1 MRRTA
6 PIFTCALGL
15 LLCDGVLFGVAGP
28 AAPPVLASARLDL
41 DGDEK
46 DEEVIVK
53 DGGQVLVLRGG
64 APLGQAELG
73 GPIVSATIERAGA
86 RGRPSYLVVRAKGR
100 SGPRLLVAHVPPGGG
115 GLRVAHAGP
124 VGALG
129 RDGER
134 TLTVTITGDAP
145 EVRRHQAAPGLLRCD
160 GEGRLFPERYD
171 PAAGW
176 RPDPPPPPSSPSA
189 PRLRPQ
195 GTAPAGLGPR
205 PLPIYRFVAASAQA
219 GAGGRA
225 DLLLPPGE
233 LADGRTE
240 TAWRV
245 GAGAEGA
252 WVTARAS
259 GDHGVRALRIVPA
272 EEKGL
277 RPPRTLAAIFAD
289 GSAYLFD
296 LQKGPQWIVLPKRV
310 RSPCVSLGIVAT
322 TAGPGEDTGLAEVGV
337 YSEMDGRG
345 PKDLVALARGDGV
358 LAEEAAAALRALAGG
373 DPQAVLGALAE
384 ALAGGGQGAGSSA
397 GAGAGA
403 GDRAGAGAG
412 DRRLQQVLID
422 VAPGLRAPAHVAQ
435 ARELL
440 VRCLIALSA
449 AAPPEARAPLWE
461 ALGRM
466 GDHAGAAGLLADA
479 GQPLALRIE
488 AAAALGRQMD
498 PQGRAASAQAL
509 VTALGRQDLPAGLRR
524 ALAQALGE
532 SLRCRPAEDAA
543 IAAARASLE
552 RALAS
557 TPPRPEAAELVSALA
572 RAGGHCTGAGA
583 GPGEGAGRAEAA
595 AGWLLDAWQ
604 ALDASAQDAFVVRY
618 RILQGLALLA
628 APRGLPLLREVLSAR
643 KDDPVLRRAAARAAR
658 ALGGAGR
665 GPGPGEEARA
675 LLAAAL
681 GDPDPGVR
689 LEAVQGLAGE
699 GGQAALEGAMARDP
713 WPQVRRAA
721 TATRAA
727 ACPAAIAGDGQGRG
741 RGAEVRALRQAL
753 RDPDGEVRR
762 QALAGVARCE
772 GAGAAQLLAQ
782 VARDREEDPGLRG
795 QSCAL
800 LGRVAGAAAS
810 AVVNQVVL
818 DTLED
823 PAADERHL
831 GLLHACLRVLGA
843 VGDAGAVPALLRAAA
858 EPQSAPLRLQGVQ
871 ALGQLCGRQAG
882 QVAKDRGLSGQVAAA
897 LQAAGRDAD
906 PRVRA
911 AVRVSAARCR

>member
-1 MRRTA
+1 MRRTS
-6 PIFTCALGL
+6 PIVTCGLALLGL
-15 LLCDGVLFGVAGP
+15 ALPDASTAGAADAIGP
-28 AAPPVLASARLDL
+28 AALASARLDL
-41 DGDEK
+41 DGDGK

-53 DGGQVLVLRGG
+53 GGGQVTVLRGG
-64 APLGQAELG
+64 APVGQAEL
-73 GPIVSATIERAGA
+73 GPIVSATIEGAGGRAGERA
-86 RGRPSYLVVRAKGR
+86 GGPAYLIVRGRGRAGQA
-100 SGPRLLVAHVPPGGG
+100 LLVAHLAPGDPRG

-134 TLTVTITGDAP
+134 TLTVSIAGDPP
-145 EVRRHQAAPGLLRCD
+145 EVRRHQAAPGVLRCD

-176 RPDPPPPPSSPSA
+176 RPDPPPPPSPA
-189 PRLRPQ
+189 KAARLRPQ

-233 LADGRTE
+233 LADGSTE

-272 EEKGL
+272 QGQGL

-289 GSAYLFD
+289 GSAFLFD
-296 LQKGPQWIVLPKRV
+296 LQKGPQWIVLPKLV
-310 RSPCVSLGIVAT
+310 RSPCVSLSIVAT
-322 TAGPGEDTGLAEVGV
+322 SAGPGEVTGLAEVGV
-337 YSEMDGRG
+337 YSEMEGRG
-345 PKDLVALARGDGV
+345 ARDLVALARGDGV
-358 LAEEAAAALRALAGG
+358 LAEEATAALRALAGA

-384 ALAGGGQGAGSSA
+384 ALTGTGPGPGE
-397 GAGAGA
+397 
-403 GDRAGAGAG
+403 
-412 DRRLQQVLID
+412 RRLQQVL
-422 VAPGLRAPAHVAQ
+422 VAIVPELRAAAHAAQ

-449 AAPPEARAPLWE
+449 APPEARVSLWE

-466 GDHAGAAGLLADA
+466 ADLDGAAGLLADA
-479 GQPLALRIE
+479 GQPLALRAE
-488 AAAALGRQMD
+488 AAAYLGRRQD
-498 PQGRAASAQAL
+498 PQGQAASASLLLA
-509 VTALGRQDLPAGLRR
+509 ALGRQDLQEGLRR
-524 ALAQALGE
+524 ALLPALGE
-532 SLRCRPAEDAA
+532 ALRCRPAEDADVV
-543 IAAARASLE
+543 AARASLE
-552 RALAS
+552 RALTS
-557 TPPRPEAAELVSALA
+557 TPPRKEAADLVHALA
-572 RAGGHCTGAGA
+572 RAGARAGGRCPGA
-583 GPGEGAGRAEAA
+583 GPGAAGASRAEAA
-595 AGWLLDAWQ
+595 AGWLLGAWQ
-604 ALDASAQDAFVVRY
+604 ALDASAQDAFGVRY

-628 APRGLPLLREVLSAR
+628 APRGLQLVREVLAER
-643 KDDPVLRRAAARAAR
+643 KSDPVLRRAATRAAA
-658 ALGGAGR
+658 ALV
-665 GPGPGEEARA
+665 GPGSGSEGEGARA
-675 LLAAAL
+675 LLRQAL
-681 GDPDPGVR
+681 LDPDPGVR
-689 LEAVQGLAGE
+689 VEAVLGLSSSGPGAQAGL
-699 GGQAALEGAMARDP
+699 AALEGAMARDR

-721 TATRAA
+721 TAARAA
-727 ACPAAIAGDGQGRG
+727 ACPAEAGPKAEAAEVAGV
-741 RGAEVRALRQAL
+741 AEVRALRKAL

-762 QALAGVARCE
+762 LALSGVARCE
-772 GAGAAQLLAQ
+772 GAGAFKLLAQ

-800 LGRVAGAAAS
+800 LARVSGAAAS
-810 AVVNQVVL
+810 GVVSQVVL
-818 DTLED
+818 DTLEE

-831 GLLHACLRVLGA
+831 GLLQTCLRVLGA
-843 VGDAGAVPALLRAAA
+843 VGDAGAVPALLRAMA

-871 ALGQLCGRQAG
+871 ALGQLCGRQEGRALFR
-882 QVAKDRGLSGQVAAA
+882 DRALAGQVAAA